1 MRDDHIDLCGQIDF
15 TRTEAMP
22 LLAQDAHFSFACNGC
37 GDCCRGRED
46 IVLFQALICGALQ
59 PGCACRRRSWR
70 GDIAGPALA
79 R

>member
-1 MRDDHIDLCGQIDF
+1 MRDHHIDLCGQIDF

-22 LLAQDAHFSFACNGC
+22 LL
-37 GDCCRGRED
+37 RGMHISALRAMAAATAAVAERT
-46 IVLFQALICGALQ
+46 LYFQALTCGALQ

>member
-1 MRDDHIDLCGQIDF
+1 MRDHHIDLCGQIDF

-22 LLAQDAHFSFACNGC
+22 LLAREAHFSFACNGC

-46 IVLFQALICGALQ
+46 IVLLTCGASR
-59 PGCACRRRSWR
+59 PGCTCRRRSWR
-70 GDIAGPALA
+70 GASAGPASA